1 MKKIYLHIA
10 LLLISLWQPATAI
23 EPGQRFV
30 TVAFHD
36 VVDSVADIEDDTV
49 TTDRL
54 IAFFDFLKGDG
65 WTVLTLDDVQAA
77 KNKTKTLPAK
87 SVLITFDDGYESLY
101 SRVFPLALAYNYPIV
116 AALVGEWM
124 DAPPSAMVPYGGK
137 LVPRTKF
144 LSWDAAREM
153 QRSGLVEFASHTYSL
168 HKDVL
173 ANPQGNRM
181 PIAITQRFDEAT
193 GTYESQSQYE
203 QFLIQNFKLDRAIFK
218 RELKKLPRALVW
230 PFGRYSEKSLD
241 IAKRAGYQF
250 ALTLDPEPSDAADL
264 LRIARY
270 LPTRDPKL
278 GEEIEYL
285 RFQDRL
291 PTVQRM
297 ACLDPAELISNSAQE
312 FDRRLGVFIER
323 TREMGVTNVVI
334 PAAFVDQNQTVQSW
348 FPTSA
353 SGVKSDDLSRIVWQ
367 VQTRAGV
374 SPTISVPLKEMQR
387 SGMSQSQIDH
397 WFQDLGRMV
406 PVQSLLI
413 RDLQQVD
420 RQNVIDKKAPVDGP
434 WQTRAIRNHLDL
446 TALPAYEQQA
456 FKGVKTINAFRPG
469 VQLYTL
475 KHGEENFTVSDA
487 IDLTLFTTSI
497 DKNALNT
504 AVNNIEQAGLL
515 SKETTRRRVGL
526 WLTDLAPPNP
536 DQLSQASLYFQA
548 HKGTAIGW
556 CPDLW
561 LQNHPNAAE
570 VAPAVSAARFPLRP

>member
-1 MKKIYLHIA
+1 MKKIYIIISLLVIA
-10 LLLISLWQPATAI
+10 LWQPAGAI

-36 VVDSVADIEDDTV
+36 VVDSVAEIEDDTV

-65 WTVLTLDDVQAA
+65 WTVLTLDDVQDAER
-77 KNKTKTLPAK
+77 NKKILPPK
-87 SVLITFDDGYESLY
+87 SILITFDDGYESLY

-124 DAPPSAMVPYGGK
+124 DAPASAMVPYGGK

-144 LSWDAAREM
+144 LSWDAVREM

-181 PIAITQRFDEAT
+181 PIAITQRFDEST

-203 QFLIQNFKLDRAIFK
+203 QFLIQNFKLDRAIFQ
-218 RELKKLPRALVW
+218 RELKKSPRALVW

-241 IAKRAGYQF
+241 IAMRAGYQF

-264 LRIARY
+264 MRIARY

-291 PTVQRM
+291 PTVQRL
-297 ACLDPAELISNSAQE
+297 ACLNPAELFSESAEE
-312 FDRRLGVFIER
+312 FDRRLGIVIER

-334 PAAFVDQNQTVQSW
+334 PAAFVDQNHTVQSW
-348 FPTSA
+348 FPNSV
-353 SGVKSDDLSRIVWQ
+353 SSVKTDNLSRIVWQ
-367 VQTRAGV
+367 IQTRSGV
-374 SPTISVPLKEMQR
+374 SPTISVPLKDMRR
-387 SGMSQSQIDH
+387 SAMSEAQIEQ
-397 WFQDLGRMV
+397 WFKDLGRMV

-413 RDLQQVD
+413 SDLQQVD
-420 RQNVIDKKAPVDGP
+420 QQNAADNNGPVDGP
-434 WQTRAIRNHLDL
+434 WQTRARRNHLDL
-446 TALPAYEQQA
+446 TVLPAYEKQA
-456 FKGVKTINAFRPG
+456 FNGVKAVSAFRPG

-475 KHGEENFTVSDA
+475 KNGEDSFSVSDA
-487 IDLTLFTTSI
+487 IDLTLFKTSMQK
-497 DKNALNT
+497 DVFT
-504 AVNNIEQAGLL
+504 RAVNNIQQAGLL
-515 SKETTRRRVGL
+515 SKESTRRRVGL
-526 WLTDLAPPNP
+526 WLSDLVPPNP
-536 DQLSQASLYFQA
+536 DQLGQASSHFQA
-548 HKGTAIGW
+548 HQGTAIGW

-561 LQNHPNAAE
+561 LQNHPNAAKI
-570 VAPAVSAARFPLRP
+570 APAVSSARFPLRP